1 MPYRRALLYITLLP
15 FLLFGV
21 FSLIYTWKT
30 SMARSEAEYEHVLL
44 QATRRQRL
52 RLENAFNAASTGLQN
67 GLSML
72 RKKLDMDIL
81 NNLTT
86 DEIDSFLRSVVAR
99 HNTIHVAGMMGVE
112 GWNDAGGRR
121 FFRAAVK
128 NSGGQR
134 ETGTTI
140 HDFTSSP
147 FEDQEWFANA
157 RDTRQPVW
165 NEPYYHDD
173 FSAWLITYMVP
184 IYIGERFIGELGVGW
199 LADGLN
205 ADLDNR
211 VSELGVGVYSVVV
224 NRNGDYL
231 MHPDLSYVR
240 NRYNMFSHDVDTG
253 DRAGWEE
260 LRRLQQNRAVGF
272 AKVRTAHG
280 GDQWLH
286 TFLAPLRTNDWSL
299 AILLPETNF
308 LVPIE
313 RQLKVQAAIM
323 VVIMI
328 LVGAGVYLGIREFTK
343 PLSDILN
350 ASYEYREANV
360 QRKVETNYAFTEFN
374 TLGSAY
380 NAMIDTIRQ
389 RTDGMEK
396 SIVKLDRILR
406 QVATMAGEVLQAS
419 DKLNQSSLQVS
430 SGAIEQESVFRQ
442 ISTAIQ
448 QLKQHAESNAKL
460 AIETNEK
467 IAEVERMA
475 CEGNGEMAELQNEMA
490 NIQSRSDAIHS
501 ALKSIDSIAFQTNIL
516 ALNAAVEAARA
527 GSHGKGFSVVASE
540 VRQLAN
546 RSAKSVTDTATI
558 VNASAET
565 IQSGVELGR
574 KTAVSFDTITGI
586 ATDAADMMEKVS
598 SQANTQTII
607 VSEVLSGIEEV
618 AEIAKKN
625 VDNAASHAA
634 MAEELTSLAHSVN
647 DLLRE
652 TSKNAS
658 FVVEPHEPTG
668 EQSAPYSRLV
678 GSGEDILNL
687 GKEFEHY

>member
-1 MPYRRALLYITLLP
+1 MPYRRALLFITLIPLV
-15 FLLFGV
+15 LFGL
-21 FSLIYTWKT
+21 FSLVYTWKT
-30 SMARSEAEYEHVLL
+30 SMTRSEAEYAHVLL

-52 RLENAFNAASTGLQN
+52 RLENAFNSGTTGLQN

-72 RKKLDMDIL
+72 GQTLDLDVL
-81 NNLTT
+81 NRLTT
-86 DEIDSFLRSVVAR
+86 TDIDSFLRSVVTR
-99 HNTIHVAGMMGVE
+99 HNTIHAAGMILVD
-112 GWNDAGGRR
+112 GWNDVGGKRL
-121 FFRAAVK
+121 FRAAIK
-128 NSGGQR
+128 NNTGQG
-134 ETGTTI
+134 EAGTTI
-140 HDFTSSP
+140 HDFTSSN
-147 FEDQEWFANA
+147 FENQKWFTGAGE
-157 RDTRQPVW
+157 TRQPVW
-165 NEPYYHDD
+165 NEPYYHDE
-173 FSAWLITYMVP
+173 FNAWLITYMVP
-184 IYIGERFIGELGVGW
+184 IFIGDRFIGELGVGW

-205 ADLDNR
+205 SDLDNR
-211 VSELGVGVYSVVV
+211 VSELGVGVYSVVI
-224 NRNGDYL
+224 NRDGDFL

-240 NRYNMFSHDVDTG
+240 NKYNMFIHDVDQG

-260 LRRLQQNRAVGF
+260 LRRLQANRAVGF
-272 AKVRTAHG
+272 AKVRTEHG
-280 GDQWLH
+280 GDVWLH

-299 AILLPETNF
+299 AILLPEANF
-308 LVPIE
+308 LIPIE
-313 RQLKVQAAIM
+313 RQLKIQAAIM
-323 VVIMI
+323 VAIMV

-360 QRKVETNYAFTEFN
+360 QRKVETNYAFSEFN

-442 ISTAIQ
+442 ISTAVQ

-467 IAEVERMA
+467 IADVERMA
-475 CEGNGEMAELQNEMA
+475 CEGNGEMADLQKEMA
-490 NIQSRSDAIHS
+490 NIQNRSAAIHS
-501 ALKSIDSIAFQTNIL
+501 ALKSIDTIAFQTNIL

-527 GSHGKGFSVVASE
+527 GNHGRGFSVVASE

-546 RSAKSVTDTATI
+546 RSAKSVTDTARI
-558 VNASAET
+558 VNASSET
-565 IQSGVELGR
+565 IAIGVELGR
-574 KTAVSFDTITGI
+574 KTATSFDTITGI
-586 ATDAADMMEKVS
+586 ASDAADMMEKVS
-598 SQANTQTII
+598 TQANTQTVI

-625 VDNAASHAA
+625 VDNAASHAS

-678 GSGEDILNL
+678 DAGEDVLDL
-687 GKEFEHY
+687 GKEFDQY